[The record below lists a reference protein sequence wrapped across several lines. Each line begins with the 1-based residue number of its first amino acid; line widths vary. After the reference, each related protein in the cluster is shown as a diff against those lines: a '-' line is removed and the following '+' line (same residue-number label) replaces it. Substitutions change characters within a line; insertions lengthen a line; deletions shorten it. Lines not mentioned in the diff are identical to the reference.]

1 MRGPFLGASWEE
13 GRAVGQADKHSLLI
27 LICLSVHPDLGSS
40 CHSPVPCL
48 VLLPLGAVRRLLE
61 PCGNM
66 GLGKASKVRCLLRNE
81 IGNDATSADKW
92 PVINL

>member
-1 MRGPFLGASWEE
+1 MPA
-13 GRAVGQADKHSLLI
+13 GRRVGQWDKLTNTAPPELK
-27 LICLSVHPDLGSS
+27 CLSVYPDSGSG

-61 PCGNM
+61 PCGNT
-66 GLGKASKVRCLLRNE
+66 GLGEASKVRCLLRNE

>member
-1 MRGPFLGASWEE
+1 M
-13 GRAVGQADKHSLLI
+13 GQADKHSLLI
-27 LICLSVHPDLGSS
+27 LSCLSVHPDSGSS

-66 GLGKASKVRCLLRNE
+66 GLGEASKVRCLLRNE